1 LFFFQLKALKKSRS
15 KKMGF
20 NIPKFNLPKFNLPNI
35 NLPKI
40 NLPRVNLPRINFP
53 NPQQI
58 FGTSRS
64 SSAPQTR
71 TAPKPN
77 LFQRAVNFGRS
88 FVKNPIGATVRLHQ
102 KAFNKVIQPRIEAA
116 RYIKRGT
123 VNNFKRFENWADK
136 GIKSNHEW
144 SKKNVGSKNLLN
156 RVTAM
161 TNIGFTRL
169 AQKGNNVINR
179 SSDYYRGLR
188 KSNNILVKGA
198 GYAGGLATAIGR
210 GLASPVTFADPR
222 LSGKQRTGQVVD
234 GVLSYIPVGKIVGLG
249 GKVLKPVGGRIL
261 RFGGS
266 IVKPIGGQI
275 SQRAPWLIK
284 GGTRVAASSKNIA
297 RNIAASKGS
306 QFVKNKLVTPFV
318 NRIAKPSVRGFN
330 NINNALNRKI
340 TFKDIRNLP
349 QTIGNGFNKL
359 RGAGKGVKPAV
370 KGNPLR
376 NINVGTRQRLAN
388 SGKLPMTTAR
398 ANAGKSINNITNQ
411 VVEGN
416 KRSGIQVYERAK
428 VRKAAR
434 AESRGQRP
442 NGNRNKIGNI
452 KEDGGQILNKAELKR
467 ITKYLE
473 KQGVEVRIDPTVK
486 LKKNAIPKPH
496 VYPDGR
502 SLGYDAHAKIITRG
516 PGKKPIMIFNNK
528 ATFNDIF
535 HETKHLEQF
544 KKMGPV
550 KWFNVGKG
558 KKVIG
563 NADSVNT
570 AAAETY
576 VFNQMHKNK
585 HLFTRKE
592 MEDALKYVNRDRA
605 KVELKGGARLKPLK
619 FDYSDLPTVRP
630 KVSDPIAEIEKA
642 RNFKK

>member
-1 LFFFQLKALKKSRS
+1 
-15 KKMGF
+15 MGF

-40 NLPRVNLPRINFP
+40 NLPRVNLPKINFP

-64 SSAPQTR
+64 GNAPQAR

-77 LFQRAVNFGRS
+77 LFQRAANFGRA

-136 GIKSNHEW
+136 GIKSNHKW
-144 SKKNVGSKNLLN
+144 SQQNRNSGNLLN
-156 RVTAM
+156 RITA
-161 TNIGFTRL
+161 NANLGFTKV
-169 AQKGNNVINR
+169 AKTGNNIINR
-179 SSDYYRGLR
+179 SSTYYRGLR

-249 GKVLKPVGGRIL
+249 GKVLKPVGRQIL
-261 RFGGS
+261 RFGGK
-266 IVKPIGGQI
+266 IAKPIGTQI

-284 GGTRVAASSKNIA
+284 GGAKGIAGSKNVVRNVVSSK
-297 RNIAASKGS
+297 GG
-306 QFVKNKLVTPFV
+306 QFVRNKIVKPLT
-318 NRIAKPSVRGFN
+318 NRVINPAKKGLTS
-330 NINNALNRKI
+330 INNTLNRKL
-340 TFKDIRNLP
+340 TFKDVRNLP

-359 RGAGKGVKPAV
+359 RGLGKGVKPTSV

-376 NINVGTRQRLAN
+376 NINTGTRQKLAN

-398 ANAGKSINNITNQ
+398 ANARKSINSITNQ

-428 VRKAAR
+428 VRKTLR

-442 NGNRNKIGNI
+442 NANRNLIGNRKVA
-452 KEDGGQILNKAELKR
+452 DGGQILNKAELRK

-486 LKKNAIPKPH
+486 LKKNAITKPH

-502 SLGYDAHAKIITRG
+502 SLGYSAHAKIITGG
-516 PGKKPIMIFNNK
+516 PGKKPIMIFGNK
-528 ATFNDIF
+528 VTFNDIF

-558 KKVIG
+558 KKVKG
-563 NADSVNT
+563 NADLVNT
-570 AAAETY
+570 AAKETY

-592 MEDALKYVNRDRA
+592 MEDALKYVNRDRV
-605 KVELKGGARLKPLK
+605 KVELKGGGRLKPLN

-642 RNFKK
+642 RNFKR